1 MVIFPLIV
9 TDGGWKDRRKL
20 VFNIDAELGRHLC
33 DVDAKERS
41 QLAEC
46 VVELPSRRSRCPWPQ
61 TSALLPKTV
70 GDAEE
75 LTAGCTHSSKVRG
88 EVVVSVV
95 EQAELIGQE
104 LADHHDRVN
113 AVLGHLNVPRGKENP
128 SVF

>member
-9 TDGGWKDRRKL
+9 TNSGWKDRRKL

-33 DVDAKERS
+33 DVNAKERS

-61 TSALLPKTV
+61 TSALLPKAI

-75 LTAGCTHSSKVRG
+75 LTAGGTHSSKVRSD
-88 EVVVSVV
+88 VVIPVI
-95 EQAELIGQE
+95 E
-104 LADHHDRVN
+104 
-113 AVLGHLNVPRGKENP
+113 
-128 SVF
+128 